1 MPPKSFS
8 CAMWARQARVGSAQP
23 KGISSSTRVSQFTG
37 PHCQTNTTMNIVSS
51 MNSHSERI
59 NSGVASASDSKALTR
74 GQRQRLRTRQSLM
87 DAARSQI
94 AAKGVDRVRI
104 QDITE
109 EADIA
114 LGGFYNYFS
123 SKEELLEAV
132 ITESLSKLALAT
144 ISDVD
149 TDTDPAKVVAL
160 ANLRVIR
167 LAYDEPDFARLVV
180 NISHSEALFG
190 KAVHP
195 HARVA
200 VERGVA
206 SGRFTVS
213 DIEVLLTAVIGGA
226 FALIRE
232 IVGGDHGLEADR
244 AFARYVLTALGVQ
257 AGEAETVVRAAAEE
271 LR

>member
-1 MPPKSFS
+1 
-8 CAMWARQARVGSAQP
+8 
-23 KGISSSTRVSQFTG
+23 
-37 PHCQTNTTMNIVSS
+37 
-51 MNSHSERI
+51 MNSYSERI
-59 NSGVASASDSKALTR
+59 NSSVVPAPEGKALTR
-74 GQRQRLRTRQSLM
+74 IERQRLRTQHSLM
-87 DAARSQI
+87 DAARSLI
-94 AAKGVDRVRI
+94 AAKGVAGVRI

-149 TDTDPAKVVAL
+149 EDTDPAEVVAL

-167 LAYDEPDFARLVV
+167 LAYDEPDFARLIV
-180 NISHSEALFG
+180 NIGHSEALFAE
-190 KAVHP
+190 AVHP

-206 SGRFTVS
+206 SGRFIVA

-232 IVGGDHGLEADR
+232 ILSGRHGAQADR
-244 AFARYVLTALGVQ
+244 AFAQHVLAALGVQ
-257 AGEAETVVRAAAEE
+257 ASEAETIVRAAADE

>member
-1 MPPKSFS
+1 MN
-8 CAMWARQARVGSAQP
+8 
-23 KGISSSTRVSQFTG
+23 ISSAR
-37 PHCQTNTTMNIVSS
+37 N
-51 MNSHSERI
+51 
-59 NSGVASASDSKALTR
+59 NSGVVPAPESTALTR
-74 GQRQRLRTRQSLM
+74 VERQRLRTQQSLM
-87 DAARSQI
+87 DAARSLI
-94 AAKGVDRVRI
+94 AAKGVARVRI

-144 ISDVD
+144 ISDVEE
-149 TDTDPAKVVAL
+149 DTDPAKVVAL

-167 LAYDEPDFARLVV
+167 LAYDEPDFARLIV
-180 NISHSEALFG
+180 NIGHSEALFG
-190 KAVHP
+190 AAVHP

-200 VERGVA
+200 VERGVE
-206 SGRFTVS
+206 SGRFVVA

-232 IVGGDHGLEADR
+232 ILGGRHGRDADR
-244 AFARYVLTALGVQ
+244 AFAQHVLAALGVQ
-257 AGEAETVVRAAAEE
+257 PSEAQTVVRAAADE
-271 LR
+271 LH

>member
-1 MPPKSFS
+1 MKSGVPT
-8 CAMWARQARVGSAQP
+8 AP
-23 KGISSSTRVSQFTG
+23 EEKGPTRV
-37 PHCQTNTTMNIVSS
+37 
-51 MNSHSERI
+51 E
-59 NSGVASASDSKALTR
+59 
-74 GQRQRLRTRQSLM
+74 RQRLRTRHSLM
-87 DAARSQI
+87 DAARSLI
-94 AAKGVDRVRI
+94 AAKGVAGVRI

-114 LGGFYNYFS
+114 QGGFYNYFS

-144 ISDVD
+144 ISDID
-149 TDTDPAKVVAL
+149 EDTDPAKVVAL

-167 LAYDEPDFARLVV
+167 LAYDEPDFARLIV
-180 NISHSEALFG
+180 NVGSEALFG

-206 SGRFTVS
+206 SGRFIVA

-232 IVGGDHGLEADR
+232 ILAGRHGSQADR
-244 AFARYVLTALGVQ
+244 AFAQYVLVALGLQ
-257 AGEAETVVRAAAEE
+257 TSEAETIVRAAADE
-271 LR
+271 LH